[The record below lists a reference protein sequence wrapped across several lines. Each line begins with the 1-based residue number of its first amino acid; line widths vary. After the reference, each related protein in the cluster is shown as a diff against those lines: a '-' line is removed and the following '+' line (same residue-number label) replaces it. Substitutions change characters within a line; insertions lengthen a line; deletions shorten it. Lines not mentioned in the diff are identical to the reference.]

1 MLVRKSTL
9 LKTGR
14 IVVFGRGIPL
24 VKDGQVIGAVGVSG
38 SSVPNDVKVAE
49 AAVRAFEQLE
59 SLA

>member
-14 IVVFGRGIPL
+14 IVVFGGGIPL
-24 VKDGQVIGAVGVSG
+24 VKDGQVIGEVGVSG

-49 AAVRAFEQLE
+49 AAVRAFEHLE
-59 SLA
+59 SFA